1 VGKHLSVAS
10 INAEWRG
17 GEFDG
22 DWIALPAKA
31 DDPSEPELDYIVLLE
46 EPILP
51 RWDEDFDPTEP
62 VAPKAYRVPIVK
74 TYVPDPFTG
83 KMVIKWILDWNKRE

>member
-1 VGKHLSVAS
+1 MAS

-22 DWIALPAKA
+22 DWIALPAKVN
-31 DDPSEPELDYIVLLE
+31 DSSEPELDYIVLIE
-46 EPILP
+46 EPALP
-51 RWDEDFDPTEP
+51 QWGDDFDPTEP
-62 VAPKAYRVPIVK
+62 VEIKKVIVPIVK

-83 KMVIKWILDWNKRE
+83 KMVAKWILDWNNRRD

>member
-1 VGKHLSVAS
+1 MAS

-51 RWDEDFDPTEP
+51 TEF
-62 VAPKAYRVPIVK
+62 VAPKRYRVPIVK

-83 KMVIKWILDWNKRE
+83 KMVVKWILDWNERE